1 MQRKRVGEVCIE
13 KGWITREQLEEALA
27 QQARLSTRQA
37 VGDILVSKGL
47 ITEKQKAEAIAISRG
62 IPFVDLAAMDLDHD
76 LLQEF
81 LNTLKPDVCRRLKVV
96 PFERANGRLRIAMQ
110 NPLDVFAYDEIKA
123 ILGKDVVIDAA
134 AAAEEDIMAILNQA
148 VQGPDGDVAEM
159 LDRLMADAASES
171 AIQVSKEEEA
181 EEAIDVSALREMSDE
196 APVVALSRAIIL
208 RAIQERASDIHIQP
222 YKDRTVV
229 RLRVDGV
236 LREAMVVP
244 KELHAALVSRFKIM
258 SELDIANRL
267 VPQDGRITATVLG
280 KPYDF
285 RVSSLPGVLGEKIV
299 MRILDKGSTQV
310 GLEKLG
316 FSPETREK
324 FERMI
329 TATYGII
336 LITGPTGS
344 GKSTTLYSVLSRLNS
359 PEKNIVTVEDP
370 VEYQLPGLTQ
380 VQVNTAAGLTF
391 AVALKAFLRQDPN
404 IIMVGEIRDLEV
416 ARIAV
421 EAALTGHLVLST
433 LHTNDAPTAVTRLS
447 EMGIESF
454 LIASSVIGVL
464 AQRLVRRICER
475 CKEPYEPDLEA
486 VARAGFTVEKGEEP
500 ILFYRGRGCDAC
512 HRTGY
517 RGRMGIYE
525 LFAMSNTLRELVMR
539 GAPTHEIREQAR
551 REGMKT
557 LQEDAM
563 DKIKLGLTSFE
574 EALRVIA
581 SG

>member
-1 MQRKRVGEVCIE
+1 MQRRMLGEVCIE
-13 KGWITREQLEEALA
+13 KGWITREQLDEALA
-27 QQARLSTRQA
+27 QQSRLSVRQA
-37 VGDILVSKGL
+37 VGDVLVSKGL
-47 ITEKQKAEAIAISRG
+47 ITEKQKAEAVAIARD
-62 IPFVDLAAMDLDHD
+62 IPFVDLAAMDLDQD
-76 LLQEF
+76 LLQE
-81 LNTLKPDVCRRLKVV
+81 LLQTLRPDVCRRLKVV
-96 PFERANGRLRIAMQ
+96 PFGRTNGRLRLAMQ
-110 NPLDVFAYDEIKA
+110 NPLDVFARDEIRA
-123 ILGKDVVIDAA
+123 IIGKDVVLDAA
-134 AAAEEDIMAILNQA
+134 AAAEEDIMGILSQA
-148 VQGPDGDVAEM
+148 VQGPDSGMAEM
-159 LDRLMADAASES
+159 LDRMMADAASES
-171 AIQVSKEEEA
+171 AIEVSKDSD

-196 APVVALSRAIIL
+196 APVIALSRAIIL
-208 RAIQERASDIHIQP
+208 RAVQEKASDIHIQP
-222 YKDRTVV
+222 YKDHTAV

-236 LREAMVVP
+236 LREVMVVP
-244 KELHAALVSRFKIM
+244 RELHAALASRIKILA
-258 SELDIANRL
+258 ELDIANRL
-267 VPQDGRITATVLG
+267 VPQDGRITATVLN

-344 GKSTTLYSVLSRLNS
+344 GKSTTLYSVLSRLNL

-380 VQVNTAAGLTF
+380 VQTNPAAGLTF
-391 AVALKAFLRQDPN
+391 AAALKSFLRQDPN
-404 IIMVGEIRDLEV
+404 IIMVGEVRDLEV
-416 ARIAV
+416 GRIAV

-454 LIASSVIGVL
+454 LISSSVIGVL
-464 AQRLVRRICER
+464 AQRLLRRICER
-475 CKEPYEPDLEA
+475 CKESYEPDLEA
-486 VARAGFTVEKGEEP
+486 VSRAGFTVEESDEP

-512 HRTGY
+512 GRSGY
-517 RGRMGIYE
+517 RGRLGIYE
-525 LFAMSNTLRELVMR
+525 LFGMSNAIRELVTK
-539 GAPTHEIREQAR
+539 GEPTHEIRAVAR
-551 REGMKT
+551 QEGMKT

-563 DKIKLGLTSFE
+563 DKVKLGLTSFD

-581 SG
+581 GA